1 MEKGVKKVREKIKQR
16 KKQKYV
22 QSRQQTGN
30 DSQMLLLQEEE
41 KHGYYPS
48 IFEQTSS
55 KKRKSSFYSAFFLKG
70 ILSVALFAAVAWI
83 SESNLNYV
91 SKPKEWVQVS
101 LTEEFPFA
109 KLHQWYQTTFGSPHA
124 FIPTEIDYS
133 TKNNEL
139 ALPVSGSVVETF
151 QNNGTGIM
159 ILPEDTVT
167 VSSIQGG
174 IVIFAG
180 NDAETG
186 KTVVVQ
192 HPDGSKSTY
201 GYLSSINVHLYQY
214 VEADK
219 PVGAFHPTEESKTVY
234 FSIEK
239 DRKHIDP
246 IQVIPV
252 GDLP

>member
-1 MEKGVKKVREKIKQR
+1 MDKGVKKVREKIKQR
-16 KKQKYV
+16 KKRKYV
-22 QSRQQTGN
+22 QSKQLLGN
-30 DSQMLLLQEEE
+30 DPQILLLQEEE

-55 KKRKSSFYSAFFLKG
+55 KKRKRSFYSAFFIKG
-70 ILSVALFAAVAWI
+70 ILSVTLFAAVGWI
-83 SESNLNYV
+83 FESNLNYI
-91 SKPKEWVQVS
+91 SKPKEWIQVS

-109 KLHQWYQTTFGSPHA
+109 KLHQWYQTTFGSPNS

-139 ALPVSGSVVETF
+139 DLPVSGNIVETF

-159 ILPEDTVT
+159 ILPEETAS
-167 VSSIQGG
+167 VSSIQEG

-180 NDAETG
+180 NDTERG
-186 KTVVVQ
+186 KTVIVQ
-192 HPDGSKSTY
+192 HPDNSKSTY
-201 GYLSSINVHLYQY
+201 GHLSSIHVHLYQY
-214 VEADK
+214 IGADK
-219 PVGAFHPTEESKTVY
+219 PIGAFHPSEENRTVY

-239 DRKHIDP
+239 DREYIDP